1 MEIITRDYNRVSVL
15 RVVGRIDASTA
26 PQFEQTLNDYIN
38 AGRYLLVLE
47 MDGTD
52 FLSSAGV
59 RTLISAQKA
68 AKPHNGKVAIAQPS
82 QRVTEVL
89 DLAGLR
95 PLFPIFDTTEAAVG
109 EL

>member
-1 MEIITRDYNRVSVL
+1 MEIITRDYTRVNVI
-15 RVVGRIDASTA
+15 RVVGRVDANTA
-26 PQFEQTLNDYIN
+26 PQFEQKLNEYID
-38 AGRYLLVLE
+38 GGHRLLVVE

-59 RTLISAQKA
+59 RALISAQKSL
-68 AKPHNGKVAIAQPS
+68 KGRGGKVAIAQPS

-95 PLFPIFDTTEAAVG
+95 PLFPIYDNTEAAVG
-109 EL
+109 DM

>member
-1 MEIITRDYNRVSVL
+1 MEIITRDYNRVNVL
-15 RVVGRIDASTA
+15 RIVGRIDASTS
-26 PQFEQTLNDYIN
+26 PQFEEKLNEYIE
-38 AGRYLLVLE
+38 AGRRLLVLE
-47 MDGTD
+47 MDGAD

-68 AKPHNGKVAIAQPS
+68 LKPRGGKVAIAQPS

-95 PLFPIFDTTEAAVG
+95 PLFPIYDSTEAAIG
-109 EL
+109 DL

>member
-1 MEIITRDYNRVSVL
+1 MEILTLDYNRVNVL

-26 PQFEQTLNDYIN
+26 PQFEEKLNEYIE
-38 AGRYLLVLE
+38 AGRRLLVLE

-68 AKPHNGKVAIAQPS
+68 LKPRGGKVVIAQPS

-95 PLFPIFDTTEAAVG
+95 PLFPIYDTTEAAVG
-109 EL
+109 DL